1 MSNVDRKTA
10 TPLSIAIVGA
20 GKIGS
25 TFAYK
30 LATAGHDVTA
40 IARSGSK
47 RLAQLQR
54 DGGIVLNTGENVQ
67 VNVADKLDEQFA
79 YDLVIVTV
87 LAHQI
92 EPLLPVLQRSR
103 TQAVHC
109 MFVTFEPA
117 LLKKA
122 VGPGRCSFG
131 MPFVQALLDDAGR
144 LKPTIS
150 KSQKTLHGDQRW
162 VDLFNGAGL
171 PSALEPNMPL
181 WLRCHAP
188 LTVAFESISVQAQ
201 RRGGGATWAE
211 AKVVARGLKGGFA
224 IAKGL
229 ESRLYP
235 RSKAILSSLPTP
247 MLTFLLWTM
256 SRIKAFRELLATGL
270 DESRALADRIA
281 AAGSSAKPSYA
292 RAVKAV
298 LAMKPSE
305 Q

>member
-1 MSNVDRKTA
+1 MRNVDRKTD

-30 LATAGHDVTA
+30 LAAAGHYVTA
-40 IARSGSK
+40 IARPGSK
-47 RLAQLQR
+47 RLAQMQR
-54 DGGIVLNTGENVQ
+54 DGGIVLRTGESIP
-67 VNVADKLDEQFA
+67 VATANELDEQFA

-92 EPLLPVLQRSR
+92 EPLFPVLQRSKS
-103 TQAVHC
+103 QAVHC
-109 MFVTFEPA
+109 MFVTFEPGLLQKA
-117 LLKKA
+117 L
-122 VGPGRCSFG
+122 GPERCSFG
-131 MPFVQALLDDAGR
+131 MPFVQALLDETGK
-144 LKPTIS
+144 LMPTIS

-162 VDLFNGAGL
+162 VDLFNNAGL
-171 PSALEPNMPL
+171 PSAFEPNMPL

-188 LTVAFESISVQAQ
+188 LTVAFESISVQGQ

-224 IAKGL
+224 IVKGL

-235 RSKAILSSLPTP
+235 RSKGIMSSLPTAT
-247 MLTFLLWTM
+247 LTFLFYWM

-270 DESRALADRIA
+270 DESRSLADRIA
-281 AAGSSAKPSYA
+281 AAGSSAKPSYPQ
-292 RAVKAV
+292 AVKAV
-298 LAMKPSE
+298 LAMKP
-305 Q
+305 